1 MIGLGHRLGLEVVAE
16 GVENEAQLEFLR
28 REGCDEVQGYYF
40 SHPLPPAKITAFL
53 AGRMEHGPDFA
64 RGQEPMRA

>member
-1 MIGLGHRLGLEVVAE
+1 VIGLGLEVVAE

-53 AGRMEHGPDFA
+53 ASRVETGAVFEPGP
-64 RGQEPMRA
+64 QPMRA

>member
-16 GVENEAQLEFLR
+16 GVENETQLEFLR

-40 SHPLPPAKITAFL
+40 SHPLPPAKVAAFL
-53 AGRMEHGPDFA
+53 AGCMESGPAFE
-64 RGQEPMRA
+64 RGPQPLSA